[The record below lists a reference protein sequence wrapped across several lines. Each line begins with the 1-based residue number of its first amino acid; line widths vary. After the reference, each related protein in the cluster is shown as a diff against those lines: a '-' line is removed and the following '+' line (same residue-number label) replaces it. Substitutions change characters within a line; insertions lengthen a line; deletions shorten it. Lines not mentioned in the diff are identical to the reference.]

1 MKEKF
6 TKEEQQGAIKEIV
19 RLINKYKLKFD
30 VNHEILIK
38 PLEIEEAK
46 DGK

>member
-6 TKEEQQGAIKEIV
+6 TKKEQQEAITEIV

-30 VNHEILIK
+30 INHEILIR

-46 DGK
+46 DG